1 LTARTGINVKTKLSR
16 VSQRINNIKFAVFI
30 YLLTSALL
38 SFMMFLRLEGLSFVI
53 IKYANILLYFLFYLG
68 GSLGAL
74 YYLISAA
81 IIPKTHVMSK
91 QPSSIFRLTLI
102 STLASLI
109 LVVISFSGI
118 LPDYIFLIIPVLLAC
133 TTYIAWLKPRG
144 DRIEIKHASVI
155 VLLLVFSILLP
166 NITVF
171 GFEDSVVS
179 QVAKIS
185 SPTDKVQYV
194 AGFVQNIP
202 TFNLQTARANDD
214 FWKYLLVGTGAC
226 HETAM
231 ATVTLLRN
239 LGFEA
244 RIVVLPGE
252 DHAFVEVKIDGTW
265 LVVDPGYNITEPVTR
280 KQRAD
285 MRIQEMGAISYVVTY
300 SDSSFIELTSFYAP
314 TDTITIKVTRG
325 QEPIA
330 NAQVYLLHKFMNGIQ
345 RLPGAD
351 TSFFT
356 DGNGETAFHMGALAY
371 NENAKDFDTCYWIYV
386 NGKSTGYNVTSTGT
400 GTTHLI
406 EIDLAD
412 A

>member
-1 LTARTGINVKTKLSR
+1 MKTKLSR

-30 YLLTSALL
+30 CLLTSALL

-53 IKYANILLYFLFYLG
+53 IKYANILLYFLFYVG

-74 YYLISAA
+74 YYLISAST
-81 IIPKTHVMSK
+81 IPKTQVMSK
-91 QPSSIFRLTLI
+91 QPSSILRLTFI

-118 LPDYIFLIIPVLLAC
+118 LPDYILLTIPVLLAC
-133 TTYIAWLKPRG
+133 TTYIAWLKPRE
-144 DRIEIKHASVI
+144 DRIEMKHTSVI
-155 VLLLVFSILLP
+155 VLLLIFSILLP

-171 GFEDSVVS
+171 GIENSVLS
-179 QVAKIS
+179 QVANIN

-226 HETAM
+226 HKTAM

-244 RIVVLPGE
+244 RIIVLPGE

-265 LVVDPGYNITEPVTR
+265 LVVDPGYNITEPITR

-285 MRIQEMGAISYVVTY
+285 MRIQEMGAISYVITY
-300 SDSSFIELTSFYAP
+300 SDSSFIELISFYVP

-345 RLPGAD
+345 RLPSAD

-356 DGNGETAFHMGALAY
+356 DANGETTFHLGALAY
-371 NENAKDFDTCYWIYV
+371 NENAKDFDTFYWIYV
-386 NGKSTGYNVTSTGT
+386 NGKSTGFNLTSTGT
-400 GTTHLI
+400 EETHLI
-406 EIDLAD
+406 EIGLAD
-412 A
+412 T